1 MKKIKGELTI
11 RAFTNGR
18 NTKVVVTGPK
28 DIRARQ
34 LGNVSLTGT
43 ARCHEEDYENSWIG
57 LCIALGRALQIPK
70 EDIEKLSNVLCKK
83 KSLVGAVYKN
93 LGMITREQT
102 CPNGKVIYHG
112 LRFKPKREVL
122 GRGCVAE
129 SWGFEVNADEI
140 KDGDITWR
148 KYKIIEREAGQLP
161 FSGWGSLVMLSG
173 ERGLG
178 FLWTK
183 DGGGCLVCLLDH
195 DNLVRVA
202 WEDISVP
209 EIAKDFKVRA
219 AEWKN

>member
-1 MKKIKGELTI
+1 MKKIKGELAI
-11 RAFTNGR
+11 KAFTDGR

-70 EDIEKLSNVLCKK
+70 EDIEKLSNALCKK

-122 GRGCVAE
+122 GRGCVSE

-140 KDGDITWR
+140 KDGDITRR
-148 KYKIIEREAGQLP
+148 KYEIIEREAGQPP
-161 FSGWGSLVMLSG
+161 FCGWGSLVTVSG
-173 ERGLG
+173 GRGLG
-178 FLWTK
+178 FLWGQN
-183 DGGGCLVCLLDH
+183 GGVCLVRLLDH
-195 DNLVRVA
+195 DNLVRIA

-209 EIAKDFKVRA
+209 EIAKDFKVKTSR
-219 AEWKN
+219 

>member
-11 RAFTNGR
+11 RAFTDGR

-70 EDIEKLSNVLCKK
+70 EDIEKLSNALCKK

-112 LRFKPKREVL
+112 LRFVPKREVF
-122 GRGCVAE
+122 GKDCVAE
-129 SWGFEVNADEI
+129 SWNFDVNANEI
-140 KDGDITWR
+140 EDGDITWR
-148 KYKIIEREAGQLP
+148 DYKVVEKKFGEANFPLNAK
-161 FSGWGSLVMLSG
+161 GSIVRLFGGMLAFLVGYDARLCVYEVRILGNG
-173 ERGLG
+173 ETAKINKRYV
-178 FLWTK
+178 K
-183 DGGGCLVCLLDH
+183 PVS
-195 DNLVRVA
+195 
-202 WEDISVP
+202 ISP
-209 EIAKDFKVRA
+209 YNKVVM
-219 AEWKN
+219 E